1 MKHTHST
8 LLLLTALL
16 FFSCQKDDATPGDS
30 SLETA
35 PNILLIIADD
45 MGLDACPGYDV
56 GGIKPNMPTLQ
67 SLIQSG
73 IRFNNLWSNPTCSP
87 TRASIITGKYGFR
100 TGVSR
105 VGDDLATTEKS
116 LFSLLDEKTNNTY
129 SHAVIGKW
137 HLSTDVNHTNDM
149 GVGYYAGLLSGAVK
163 SYWNWD
169 LTRNGQTTASTQY
182 TTTHFTDLAID
193 WVSTQ
198 TKPWFLWLA
207 YNAPHTPFH
216 LPPDDLHYQGD
227 LPSDEASIEANPLP
241 YYMAMLEAL
250 DSELGRLLNTLSE
263 EARANTVVIFIG
275 DNGSPNQ
282 VTQEYNSQRV
292 KGSLYQGG
300 VNVPLIVSGKG
311 VTRMNQTEDALIS
324 TTDLFSTIV
333 DLAGTGIT
341 QMHDSES
348 FKSLLSSG
356 HMESREYVYSEIGH
370 ADGLSSYAI
379 RNSTHKYIYFQEG
392 SEALYNLSLNPFEK
406 PNLLH
411 ENQLPLSATDE
422 AMKMELLEALKGI
435 RE

>member
-1 MKHTHST
+1 MKQFHNI
-8 LLLLTALL
+8 LL
-16 FFSCQKDDATPGDS
+16 FTVLILFACKKEESAPAESQ
-30 SLETA
+30 TA
-35 PNILLIIADD
+35 PNIILVIADD
-45 MGLDACPGYDV
+45 MGLDACPGYEV
-56 GGIKPNMPTLQ
+56 GSIKPNMPTLQ
-67 SLIQSG
+67 SLIESG

-87 TRASIITGKYGFR
+87 TRASILTGKYGFR

-105 VGDDLATTEKS
+105 VGDELSTTEKS
-116 LFSLLDEKTNNTY
+116 VFTLLDEKTNNTY

-137 HLSTDVNHTNDM
+137 HLSTDANHPNNM
-149 GVGYYAGLLSGAVK
+149 GVGHYAGLISGAVQ

-169 LTRNGQTTASTQY
+169 LTTNGHTATSTQY
-182 TTTHFTDLAID
+182 TTTQFTDLAID

-198 TKPWFLWLA
+198 TQPWFLWLS

-216 LPPDDLHYQGD
+216 LPPNDLHYQGA
-227 LPSDEASIEANPLP
+227 LPSDDASIEANPIP
-241 YYMAMLEAL
+241 YYMAMLESV
-250 DSELGRLLNTLSE
+250 DTEMGRLLNTLSDE
-263 EARANTVVIFIG
+263 ERANTVVIFIG

-282 VTQEYNSQRV
+282 VAQEYNSQRV

-300 VNVPLIVSGKG
+300 VNVPLIVAGKG

-324 TTDLFSTIV
+324 TTDLFSTIA
-333 DLAGTGIT
+333 DLAGTGIAK
-341 QMHDSES
+341 MHDSES

-356 HMESREYVYSEIGH
+356 NMESREYVYSEIGH
-370 ADGLSSYAI
+370 ADGLSSYTI